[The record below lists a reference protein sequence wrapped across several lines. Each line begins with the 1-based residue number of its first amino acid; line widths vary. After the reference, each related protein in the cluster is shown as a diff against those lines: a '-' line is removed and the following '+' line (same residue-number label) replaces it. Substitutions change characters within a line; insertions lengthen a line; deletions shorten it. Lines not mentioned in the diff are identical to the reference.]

1 MTSVQAGDEYHY
13 FTANPLELAVA
24 TMFNVILRKPSGVVY
39 YYLDEYKRKVYKTL
53 GSITVSP
60 ASGRIIV
67 WPLNGLKE
75 IETKFLIGTAERAF
89 RTPPTK
95 ATGWGFNRRKAGNYW
110 FTFISAPVD
119 PEEDAVAK
127 AALAQSNMHFDSN
140 IRNAVEKQITEVA
153 S

>member
-13 FTANPLELAVA
+13 FTATPIELAVA
-24 TMFNVILRKPSGVVY
+24 TMFGVVLRKPKGTVY
-39 YYLDEYKRKVYKTL
+39 YYMDENKREVYKTL

-60 ASGRIIV
+60 ASGRIMI
-67 WPLNGLKE
+67 WPLRGLTE

-89 RTPPTK
+89 RIPPTK

-119 PEEDAVAK
+119 PEHDAVAK
-127 AALAQSNMHFDSN
+127 AALAQTDMHFDSKN
-140 IRNAVEKQITEVA
+140 RKAVDKQITEVA